1 MSDEVFTYLGWR
13 RDLPDLRDVTFDD
26 HEVQGILRISA
37 AFKAVTGTGAV
48 LPASVDLRKWC
59 GRIRTQGRVR
69 ASSALAVS
77 ALVEYFERR
86 AFDRHAEPASLF
98 LYRTARDLLSATGD
112 CGADLRTTLRALAT
126 FGAPTDALLRY
137 DASRFDEPVP
147 PLCYGY
153 AERFRTLRYFR
164 LDPAN
169 ARGTEVLVN
178 VRRALAARLPS
189 VLGLPVYSS
198 FPTPGDLASE
208 IPFPSRGEQ
217 LFGGIAL
224 VAVGYDDERIIGG
237 EQGAL
242 LVRNAWGATW
252 CDKGYAWLPY
262 QWVESRLACDFWSIM
277 RPDFVNTDLF
287 N

>member
-1 MSDEVFTYLGWR
+1 MSDDVFTYLGWR

-26 HEVQGILRISA
+26 HEVQGILRIST
-37 AFKAVTGTGAV
+37 AFKSVTGTGAV

-59 GRIRTQGRVR
+59 GRIVTQGRVR
-69 ASSALAVS
+69 ASSAIAVAS
-77 ALVEYFERR
+77 LVEYFERR
-86 AFDRHAEPASLF
+86 AFDRHAAPAATF
-98 LYRTARDLLSATGD
+98 LYRTSRDLAGASGD
-112 CGADLRTTLRALAT
+112 CGSDLRTTLRALAT
-126 FGAPTDALLRY
+126 FGAPTDAHLRY
-137 DASRFDEPVP
+137 DPERFDDPIP
-147 PLCYGY
+147 QLCYGY
-153 AERFRTLRYFR
+153 AERFRTVRYFR

-169 ARGTEVLVN
+169 ARGSEVLVN

-189 VLGLPVYSS
+189 VFGLPVYSS

-208 IPFPSRGEQ
+208 VPFPSRGEQ
-217 LFGGIAL
+217 LFGGLAL

-242 LVRNAWGATW
+242 LVRNAWGPSW